1 MLQQQITL
9 LSVKSIRNC
18 TLGKQYNLFWKNRTI
33 LHMRSNVHCLDVAHY
48 PDQSGFPEYCKENN
62 CDIRLDL
69 EILVLEHT
77 KGSSGDMKQGK

>member
-1 MLQQQITL
+1 
-9 LSVKSIRNC
+9 
-18 TLGKQYNLFWKNRTI
+18 
-33 LHMRSNVHCLDVAHY
+33 MRSNVHCLDVAHY

-77 KGSSGDMKQGK
+77 KGSSGYMKQGK